1 PTIVINAPILMR
13 KPGRPRVNRRRSYD
27 EPQTEKKPRACS
39 KCKQTG
45 HNKTTCGGGAVGSN
59 PKAKRLRTEVDGQTF
74 TSINYNHGQSSTG
87 KRKKNGNNNINLA
100 ESSQSGGSLS
110 KTKKAKKAT

>member
-1 PTIVINAPILMR
+1 MR

-27 EPQTEKKPRACS
+27 ESQSKKKPRSCS

-45 HNKTTCGGGAVGSN
+45 HNKTTCGGGAVGLN

-74 TSINYNHGQSSTG
+74 TSINYNHGQSRTG
-87 KRKKNGNNNINLA
+87 KRKNNGNNNINLA
-100 ESSQSGGSLS
+100 ESSQPGGSLVD
-110 KTKKAKKAT
+110 